1 MLLKK
6 QVKPTKKTVTYRV
19 DRDLL
24 DEFKVLTKKYGY
36 MQITVIENA
45 MREAVKELRE
55 MEKIENEK

>member
-6 QVKPTKKTVTYRV
+6 QVKQTKKTVTYRV

-24 DEFKVLTKKYGY
+24 EEFKSLTKKYGY

-45 MREAVKELRE
+45 MREAVKELKEIERKQD
-55 MEKIENEK
+55 EK

>member
-24 DEFKVLTKKYGY
+24 EEFKSLTKKHCY

-45 MREAVKELRE
+45 MREAVKELKE
-55 MEKIENEK
+55 MEKK

>member
-6 QVKPTKKTVTYRV
+6 QVKQTKKTVTYRV

-24 DEFKVLTKKYGY
+24 EQFKSLTKKYGY

-45 MREAVKELRE
+45 MREAVKELKE
-55 MEKIENEK
+55 MEKNQNDR